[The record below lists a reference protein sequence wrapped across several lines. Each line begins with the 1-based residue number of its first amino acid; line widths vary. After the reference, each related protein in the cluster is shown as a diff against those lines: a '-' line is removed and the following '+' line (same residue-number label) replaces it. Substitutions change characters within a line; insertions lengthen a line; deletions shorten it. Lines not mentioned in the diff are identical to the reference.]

1 MALIAK
7 VTVLAAVNG
16 VRTEFAPGATL
27 PELSPHDVEALK
39 AMGAIEDT
47 AESDK
52 AAKAAAAADKAAGKE
67 FAEARRKVQ
76 AEQASLAT

>member
-16 VRTEFAPGATL
+16 VRTEFLPGATL

-47 AESDK
+47 GEADK

-67 FAEARRKVQ
+67 FADAKKRVQ

>member
-7 VTVLAAVNG
+7 VNVLAGVNG

-39 AMGAIEDT
+39 ACGAIEDT
-47 AESDK
+47 GETEK
-52 AAKAAAAADKAAGKE
+52 AAKAAAAADKAAGRE
-67 FAEARRKVQ
+67 FAEARKRVQ
-76 AEQASLAT
+76 DEQASLAT